1 MSLITENSPLL
12 EAPERNCTYGHGDLE
27 KLEHREEYKNAEDK
41 PLLGEDTAEDDSA
54 PDGGWGWL
62 VTLAGFVIWLLNG
75 SCSAVFGVL
84 FSGFLLDLGVSSSTT
99 AWIQNLTFVLSN
111 FCCYLMDPLVE
122 EFGWRR
128 VGLAMGVMN
137 GCGLALSAFANSA
150 HYLFFSYTVMAGIPI
165 DILLTLTFAIVPH
178 YFTTKRTLANSLM
191 TTGSSF
197 SIMVMPVVVTF
208 LLDEYGFKQAT
219 LITAALYFNSCVAAM
234 VFHPVEWHAKRP
246 RPCTRRKVEV
256 KTESS
261 TLKRVAVNIKG
272 NLRLLRSARVIIIGM
287 VLGINVMGLF
297 NFYYLV
303 PFAMKAAG
311 HTADEV
317 GMCLMAAGI
326 MVLVTRF
333 CQPLIVMWANLTHQ
347 TALMMG
353 STIIA
358 TSTVGVYRCGP
369 RCVTRCSGGASVGS
383 ITSRC
388 GVAGYLYHF
397 DLHKCL
403 DVFE

>member
-150 HYLFFSYTVMAGIPI
+150 HYLFFSYTVMAVFAWSDTLIQKMSALGTFGVGHGFFFTSYNLVMVEVLGLPLLQPMLSVTGLFKSSSFLIFGPLI
-165 DILLTLTFAIVPH
+165 GLVRDLSGSFPVCLTLLGVIDF
-178 YFTTKRTLANSLM
+178 
-191 TTGSSF
+191 F
-197 SIMVMPVVVTF
+197 SIA
-208 LLDEYGFKQAT
+208 LWI
-219 LITAALYFNSCVAAM
+219 LI
-234 VFHPVEWHAKRP
+234 
-246 RPCTRRKVEV
+246 
-256 KTESS
+256 
-261 TLKRVAVNIKG
+261 
-272 NLRLLRSARVIIIGM
+272 
-287 VLGINVMGLF
+287 
-297 NFYYLV
+297 
-303 PFAMKAAG
+303 PFARRYDLRREQP
-311 HTADEV
+311 DE
-317 GMCLMAAGI
+317 
-326 MVLVTRF
+326 
-333 CQPLIVMWANLTHQ
+333 
-347 TALMMG
+347 
-353 STIIA
+353 
-358 TSTVGVYRCGP
+358 
-369 RCVTRCSGGASVGS
+369 
-383 ITSRC
+383 
-388 GVAGYLYHF
+388 
-397 DLHKCL
+397 
-403 DVFE
+403 